1 MDADDSIAN
10 ALPYYRFVQ
19 VYDSVSIV
27 CLLGEYSVST
37 TDGRY
42 FPFPQDFDPENH
54 TPLCTSSLSDLNTRQ
69 LYAFE
74 PAGAGDT
81 VRYFMDLYIH
91 PVYGTETVHLSI
103 ADTVLFITQ
112 LYDSSSGNC
121 IAELDTLGV
130 IPVDDYD
137 SLHTRIVGWKD
148 TMITRTHVLPMR
160 DYNYST
166 VTLKMK
172 CVFHGPEND
181 VLCREDVISP
191 VLYSVESAELRL
203 SRWNILRGM

>member
-1 MDADDSIAN
+1 
-10 ALPYYRFVQ
+10 
-19 VYDSVSIV
+19 
-27 CLLGEYSVST
+27 
-37 TDGRY
+37 
-42 FPFPQDFDPENH
+42 
-54 TPLCTSSLSDLNTRQ
+54 
-69 LYAFE
+69 
-74 PAGAGDT
+74 
-81 VRYFMDLYIH
+81 
-91 PVYGTETVHLSI
+91 
-103 ADTVLFITQ
+103 TQ
-112 LYDSSSGNC
+112 LYDSSSGSC

-148 TMITRTHVLPMR
+148 TMITRTHVLPVR

-203 SRWNILRGM
+203 SKWNTLRGM